1 MRIRRTFPIA
11 LVVVIVAA
19 ALVIA
24 VQLRKHAPPEPARLL
39 PGADA
44 FLYADF
50 SWVRRLSTNPLP
62 AVSHDPEYERFI
74 QETGIEF
81 ERDLEAVAFAV
92 HYPANWPGG
101 GTGGGAPEPRFSEVF
116 VGKFNGE
123 RLTAYLKRT
132 AQSVENYNSVDI
144 FSIPL
149 DGRTFRVAIL
159 SADSVAASN
168 HDDPNVI
175 RGMVDRSR
183 RLASPFGGPALL
195 RRYYKQVQ
203 LASPVWVVAHLQ
215 PTSPTFGG
223 WGDFLSKPADLV
235 ISASYN
241 PLHLPLR
248 TGTLHLRAEAWTA
261 SSADAHNI
269 SDKLNVFLD
278 MFHTAETSVG
288 SPGSDA
294 DVKALFDSVQVRQ
307 EDSRVVLYAMV
318 PTGVFRKLLESP
330 GTLPAAGPPAASAQ
344 PTKSR

>member
-19 ALVIA
+19 AVTLA

-50 SWVRRLSTNPLP
+50 SWVRRLSANTLP
-62 AVSHDPEYERFI
+62 AVSHDPEYQQFI

-92 HYPANWPGG
+92 HYPAGWPGG

-116 VGKFNGE
+116 VGRFNGQ
-123 RLTAYLKRT
+123 RLTAYLKHT
-132 AQSVENYNSVDI
+132 AKSVENYNSVDI

-159 SADSVAASN
+159 SVDAVASSN

-195 RRYYKQVQ
+195 RKYYRRVQ
-203 LASPVWVVAHLQ
+203 LASPVWMVARVD
-215 PTSPTFGG
+215 PAAPAFGG
-223 WGDFLSKPADLV
+223 WSSVFPKPADLV
-235 ISASYN
+235 VSASYN

-248 TGTLHLRAEAWTA
+248 TGALHLRAEAWA
-261 SSADAHNI
+261 GNNDDAHNI
-269 SDKLNVFLD
+269 ADKLNIFLA
-278 MFHTAETSVG
+278 MFHSAETSVG

-294 DVKALFDSVQVRQ
+294 DVKALFDSLQVRQ
-307 EDSRVVLYAMV
+307 EDNRAVLYALV

-330 GTLPAAGPPAASAQ
+330 SAMPAAAGPASA
-344 PTKSR
+344 PAGSSH